1 MFSTYNAYFCFHI
14 LKKLVAFISVLFAT
28 VCSFGQ
34 INDENAFFEGTYN
47 KNYIRKLGILSVTK
61 TSYLDTNKQPTTIYN
76 FDKNG
81 LLKNQSII
89 DSNGKEQ
96 PRFLFTFNKYGDL
109 TQRITLPYENFKAD
123 TFIAIREYKEK
134 KVIKERSTYSPF
146 TTQHLYNKK
155 GNRIRTV
162 HPYNNG
168 HITFSRRII
177 DYEYDQ
183 TGKLVHVTDR
193 ICNGPSDKIEQWMS
207 DRTITYSG
215 DNMKKIIEKIP
226 NGEFPTNNGTVE
238 YSYDSSGNLISI
250 VSDTVVSR
258 YYNYDNKGLL
268 KIKKEKFPNGLDT
281 FSDASIINEYTYS
294 FRR

>member
-1 MFSTYNAYFCFHI
+1 M
-14 LKKLVAFISVLFAT
+14 KKLILLISILFAT
-28 VCSFGQ
+28 VSSFGQ
-34 INDENAFFEGTYN
+34 NNDDNAFFEGTYN
-47 KNYIRKLGILSVTK
+47 KNYIRKLGIISVTI
-61 TSYLDTNKQPTTIYN
+61 TSYLDANKQPTTIYY

-89 DSNGKEQ
+89 DSNGKVQ

-109 TQRITLPYENFKAD
+109 THRITLPYENYKAD
-123 TFIAIREYKEK
+123 TFIAFREYKEK

-146 TTQHLYNKK
+146 TTQHFYNKK

-168 HITFSRRII
+168 HIVLSRRIV

-183 TGKLVHVTDR
+183 AGKLVHVIDR
-193 ICNGPSDKIEQWMS
+193 IYSVPSNKIEQWMS
-207 DRTITYSG
+207 DRKITYSG
-215 DNMKKIIEKIP
+215 DNMKNIIEKIP
-226 NGEFPTNNGTVE
+226 NGEFPTNKGNIE
-238 YSYDSSGNLISI
+238 YSYDRLGNLISI

-258 YYNYDNKGLL
+258 YYSYDNKGLL
-268 KIKKEKFPNGLDT
+268 KIKKEKFPDGFDT
-281 FSDASIINEYTYS
+281 LSNPSIINEYTYL